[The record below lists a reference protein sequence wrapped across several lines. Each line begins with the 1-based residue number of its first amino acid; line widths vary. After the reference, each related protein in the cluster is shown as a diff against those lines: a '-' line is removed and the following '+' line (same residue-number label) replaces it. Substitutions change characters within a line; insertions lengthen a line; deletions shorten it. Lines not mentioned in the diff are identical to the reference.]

1 MMCDGLKE
9 ILQRLFF
16 DKLSVTLERLSSG
29 SDFTGEDNLQ
39 KEIGWFLMCASKVA
53 GEKLRL
59 LRRLAGA
66 LSGQFGRQN

>member
-1 MMCDGLKE
+1 MCDGLKE

-39 KEIGWFLMCASKVA
+39 KEIG
-53 GEKLRL
+53 
-59 LRRLAGA
+59 
-66 LSGQFGRQN
+66 